1 MSRIEI
7 LGYYIIFLY
16 TSLSLR
22 THGGKPDLQMKAQTW
37 TSEDRKV
44 IGDGKEDPRK
54 VQMLD
59 TKLIMYHKIDDVYG
73 EMSWFIT
80 F

>member
-1 MSRIEI
+1 M
-7 LGYYIIFLY
+7 
-16 TSLSLR
+16 
-22 THGGKPDLQMKAQTW
+22 KPDLQMKAQTW

-44 IGDGKEDPRK
+44 IGDGKEVPRK

-59 TKLIMYHKIDDVYG
+59 TKYKLIIHHKIDDVYG
-73 EMSWFIT
+73 AMSWFIT